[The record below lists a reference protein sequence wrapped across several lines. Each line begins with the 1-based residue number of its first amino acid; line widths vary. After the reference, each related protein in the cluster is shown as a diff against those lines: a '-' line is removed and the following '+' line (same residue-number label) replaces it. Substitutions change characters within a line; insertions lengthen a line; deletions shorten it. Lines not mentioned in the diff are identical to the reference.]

1 MPSGRASEADTGMAR
16 IPSGDFQMGA
26 NDISFQEKP
35 VHPVHVDAFEMDVT
49 EVTVGQYGA
58 CVAAGACKPTRTG
71 LPCNG
76 ARKDLTKHPANC
88 VDFDRATA
96 YCVWAGKRLPTE
108 EEWEYA
114 ARGTDGRKYP
124 WGKDPPAER
133 ACWYHNLQGTCP
145 VGSYPRGDSPFGLH
159 DMVGN
164 VAEWTSSFFS
174 EGYDKP
180 RDKKNRVVRGGSW
193 FEPVTMDGTLD
204 LSDADPASR
213 WSAAPTADAVTFGV
227 RCAKPWPPGR

>member
-1 MPSGRASEADTGMAR
+1 
-16 IPSGDFQMGA
+16 
-26 NDISFQEKP
+26 
-35 VHPVHVDAFEMDVT
+35 
-49 EVTVGQYGA
+49 
-58 CVAAGACKPTRTG
+58 
-71 LPCNG
+71 
-76 ARKDLTKHPANC
+76 

-96 YCVWAGKRLPTE
+96 YCAWAGKRLPTE

-145 VGSYPRGDSPFGLH
+145 VGSYPNGDSPFGLH

-174 EGYDKP
+174 DGYDKP
-180 RDKKNRVVRGGSW
+180 RDKKNHVVRGGAW
-193 FEPVTMDGTLD
+193 FTAVTMDGTVD
-204 LSDADPASR
+204 SSSADPAAR
-213 WSAAPTADAVTFGV
+213 WLGLPSYADNRFGV
-227 RCAKPWPPGR
+227 RCARGGSS